1 MSSIAFN
8 IETLLK
14 ELPAGVTVVAV
25 SKTRSTDEIM
35 EAYNAGQRIFGE
47 NRVRELMQK
56 KEVLPA
62 DIQWHLIGHLQS
74 NKVKQAVTA
83 ASMIES
89 VDTVRLLGLIDAES
103 ARQGKKTD
111 CLLQVHIA
119 SEETKTGFTVDE
131 VSENDWTAITA
142 SLKAVRVCGLMGIA
156 SFTSDTDMARKEFRM
171 LTRLFASLKEKHFSR
186 CSWFREISM
195 GMSADW
201 KAAVEEG
208 STMIRVGTLIFGE
221 RTKQ

>member
-1 MSSIAFN
+1 MSSITVN

-14 ELPAGVTVVAV
+14 ELPEGVTVVAV
-25 SKTRSTDEIM
+25 SKTRSPDEIM

-47 NRVRELMQK
+47 NRVLELMQK

-62 DIQWHLIGHLQS
+62 DIHWHLIGHLQS

-83 ASMIES
+83 VSMIES
-89 VDTVRLLGLIDAES
+89 VDTVRLLNLIDAES

-142 SLKAVRVCGLMGIA
+142 SLKAVRVCGLMGMA
-156 SFTSDTDMARKEFRM
+156 SFTGDTDIVRKEFRT
-171 LTRLFASLKEKHFSR
+171 LTTLFASLKETHFSR

-195 GMSADW
+195 GMSGDW
-201 KAAVEEG
+201 RIAVEEG